1 MIFKALAAVAKE
13 VGKGAFSTVKNTGKL
28 GYTAGKSGFR
38 LAKSGVGLVKAQRD
52 AINEAD
58 RSFDE
63 ASKGGGYRV
72 KRLRT
77 INKKHIRKKKNKRK
91 TMKKN
96 KKRKTVKRKTV
107 KRKTVKR
114 KKKRKT
120 VKRKTIKRGGLF
132 EKVEDGLVNVA
143 ENITEAAVDAVE
155 AGSKR
160 LGELE
165 VKMSGVAGRVAGT
178 AKKISTE
185 TILKSLKAI
194 DGVSAYIIDGGKGT
208 GRVIVTVTED
218 LGKSANKILS
228 SLGGGLVSSGE
239 AFSRVSTN
247 MIKKLDES
255 SRELGDSSE
264 QIITNLT
271 SITRELADKGTLTI
285 ENLVAAGAIKIEKA
299 EEFTSAWASKAITI
313 PVEIAS
319 VGSSATNKGLV
330 FVTESGIRLVEWSDD
345 LVSGPID
352 KAADVATETVE
363 EI

>member
-77 INKKHIRKKKNKRK
+77 INKKHIRKK
-91 TMKKN
+91 N

-114 KKKRKT
+114 KKKRKKKRKT
-120 VKRKTIKRGGLF
+120 VKRKTIKRGGFF
-132 EKVEDGLVNVA
+132 EKVEDEVVGILENVA
-143 ENITEAAVDAVE
+143 KAAVDSVE

-160 LGELE
+160 FGDVL
-165 VKMSGVAGRVAGT
+165 VNSAGVAGRVAGT
-178 AKKISTE
+178 TKKITVE